1 MHKPDT
7 LFTPSWLPFAE
18 QVIQRLIAS
27 DRDQSGEH
35 WLDHFNPIAADGT
48 RKRPT
53 FDDWLRAK
61 DFPHLPHD
69 VADEL
74 RNAGADAEATLIT
87 GESKPADP
95 LPPTELSLSIRLS
108 MLFGT
113 AQALHPLLQNGAI
126 TFITGLA
133 GPEIKVAEQVLRHG
147 LLPDRLKIA
156 DTPDGLSDTTEL
168 LLLYPDSTEKKVSSF
183 KLKRFLDDI
192 DTAIDTVVPILGL
205 MPDAS
210 DLPEALRNQATAS
223 ILALPPL
230 STEVMI
236 AHLRHSHSATGR
248 IDEPAVRAALP
259 GDDQLTDLPTS
270 ALRLALRAPTALDV
284 ATRIAAA
291 CGPRKSQESVPHL
304 DDMAGE
310 APALIAAR
318 QLVADLRLWQE
329 GSVAW
334 SDLSRSMLLYGP
346 PGTGKT
352 WLAHAMGNT
361 AGIKM
366 QEASFAE
373 WQAAGHLGDMLR
385 EMRRSFA
392 AARAKAPCLLFI
404 DEIDAIGSRSGS
416 DTHGRTYHRQVVN
429 AFLHEM
435 DAIAREA
442 GVIVLGACNDPNAMD
457 PAVLRAGRFDIK
469 VQMPLPDAAMIR
481 GILRR
486 HLKADL
492 AADDLNDLATA
503 AVGRSAA
510 EVDAALRAARA
521 EARHSGTSLTLQMI
535 RHHLG
540 IRTNP
545 RQIALDWRVAVH
557 ECGHAIMATA
567 LGCGEVQRV
576 LLTNIGGETHRLHT
590 YKEGTLAELQREL
603 SYLLSGRAA
612 ERLML
617 EDISAGSG
625 GDATSDLA
633 LATNLAL
640 SIETKLGLG
649 AGGLMWDDAPT
660 SAALRDPSI
669 RTRVQQHLAEAE
681 AEAHTIL
688 LREQEL
694 LREMS
699 RALLHR
705 REISGPE
712 LEGWFNQMAPVSCY
726 PSDTSASALG
736 DFAYSGLTKP
746 SGKATDGAYNSN
758 GHRGADSVDLRTI
771 ADHLTTSRDPQ
782 SEQLGAEQSL
792 GSRRPDAQ

>member
-53 FDDWLRAK
+53 FDDWMRAK

-113 AQALHPLLQNGAI
+113 AQALHPLLQNGAV
-126 TFITGLA
+126 TFVTGFA
-133 GPEIKVAEQVLRHG
+133 ATEIKVAEQVLRYG
-147 LLPDRLKIA
+147 LLPDRLKIS
-156 DTPDGLSDTTEL
+156 DTPEGLSETTEL
-168 LLLYPDSTEKKVSSF
+168 FLLYPDIKEKEVSKF
-183 KLKRFLDDI
+183 KLGRFLDDI
-192 DTAIDTVVPILGL
+192 DTAIDTVVPILAL
-205 MPDAS
+205 MPDAN
-210 DLPEALRNQATAS
+210 DLPDALRNQATVT

-230 STEVMI
+230 SAEVMI

-248 IDEPAVRAALP
+248 IDEAAVRAVLP

-270 ALRLALRAPTALDV
+270 ALRLALRAPTALGV

-291 CGPRKSQESVPHL
+291 NEPRKPQESLPHL
-304 DDMAGE
+304 DEMAGDS
-310 APALIAAR
+310 PALIAAR

-352 WLAHAMGNT
+352 WLARAMGNT

-392 AARAKAPCLLFI
+392 AARTKAPCLLFI
-404 DEIDAIGSRSGS
+404 DEIDAVGSRSGS

-442 GVIVLGACNDPNAMD
+442 GVIVLGACNDPTSMD

-469 VQMPLPDAAMIR
+469 VQMGLPDAAMIR
-481 GILRR
+481 DILQR
-486 HLKADL
+486 HLKSDIE
-492 AADDLNDLATA
+492 ADDLHSLATSA
-503 AVGRSAA
+503 IGRSAA
-510 EVDAALRAARA
+510 EVDAGLRAARA
-521 EARHSGTSLTLQMI
+521 EARQRGTSLTLQII

-540 IRTNP
+540 ILTNP
-545 RQIALDWRVAVH
+545 RQTAWDWRVAVH
-557 ECGHAIMATA
+557 ECGHAITA
-567 LGCGEVQRV
+567 AALDCGIVQRV
-576 LLTNIGGETHRLHT
+576 LLTSTGGETHRRLATH
-590 YKEGTLAELQREL
+590 EGTLSDLQAEL
-603 SYLLSGRAA
+603 SYLLAGRVA
-612 ERLML
+612 ESLL
-617 EDISAGSG
+617 FTEISAGSG
-625 GDATSDLA
+625 GDTTSDLS
-633 LATNLAL
+633 LATTLAV
-640 SIETKLGLG
+640 SIETRLGLG
-649 AGGLMWDDAPT
+649 ANGLLWDEA
-660 SAALRDPSI
+660 SNAVALRNPTI
-669 RTRVQQHLAEAE
+669 RTRVRQHLTEAE
-681 AEAHTIL
+681 AKALAVLTS
-688 LREQEL
+688 QEDL

-699 RALLHR
+699 RALLHG
-705 REISGPE
+705 RELSGAK
-712 LEGWFNQMAPVSCY
+712 LKGWLRQV
-726 PSDTSASALG
+726 TSPLDMLG
-736 DFAYSGLTKP
+736 DADADAPEDVAFTDVCNAADDPHSSEDHMASPCDAP
-746 SGKATDGAYNSN
+746 SQPRVVT
-758 GHRGADSVDLRTI
+758 
-771 ADHLTTSRDPQ
+771 
-782 SEQLGAEQSL
+782 
-792 GSRRPDAQ
+792 

>member
-53 FDDWLRAK
+53 FDDWMRAK

-156 DTPDGLSDTTEL
+156 DTPDGLSETTEL
-168 LLLYPDSTEKKVSSF
+168 LLLYPDIKEKEVSKF
-183 KLKRFLDDI
+183 KLGRFLDDI
-192 DTAIDTVVPILGL
+192 DTAIDTVVPILAL
-205 MPDAS
+205 MPDAN
-210 DLPEALRNQATAS
+210 DLPDALRNQATVT

-230 STEVMI
+230 SAEVMI

-248 IDEPAVRAALP
+248 IDEAAVRAALP
-259 GDDQLTDLPTS
+259 GEDQLAELPTS
-270 ALRLALRAPTALDV
+270 ALRLALRAPTALGV

-291 CGPRKSQESVPHL
+291 CGPRKPQESLPHL
-304 DDMAGE
+304 DDMAGD

-318 QLVADLRLWQE
+318 QLMADLRLWQE

-334 SDLSRSMLLYGP
+334 SDLSRSMLLFGP

-352 WLAHAMGNT
+352 WLARAMGNT

-385 EMRRSFA
+385 EMRRSFT

-404 DEIDAIGSRSGS
+404 DEIDAVGSRSGS

-429 AFLHEM
+429 AFLQEM
-435 DAIAREA
+435 DAISREA

-469 VQMPLPDAAMIR
+469 VQMGLPDAAMIR

-486 HLKADL
+486 HLKSDIAT
-492 AADDLNDLATA
+492 DDLDSLATA

-557 ECGHAIMATA
+557 ECGHTIMATA

-612 ERLML
+612 ERLMFK
-617 EDISAGSG
+617 DISAGSG
-625 GDATSDLA
+625 GDTTSDLS
-633 LATNLAL
+633 LATILAV
-640 SIETKLGLG
+640 SIETRLGLG
-649 AGGLMWDDAPT
+649 ANGLLWDDA
-660 SAALRDPSI
+660 SNAVALRDPTL
-669 RTRVQQHLAEAE
+669 RTRVRQHLTEAE
-681 AEAHTIL
+681 AKALAIL
-688 LREQEL
+688 TSQEDL

-699 RALLHR
+699 RALLHG
-705 REISGPE
+705 RELSGAK
-712 LEGWFNQMAPVSCY
+712 LKGWLRQV
-726 PSDTSASALG
+726 TSPLDMLG
-736 DFAYSGLTKP
+736 DADADADAAEDVAFTVVCNAADDPHCSEDHMASPCDAP
-746 SGKATDGAYNSN
+746 SQPRVVTQSTHNQDPNAPTYPDDG
-758 GHRGADSVDLRTI
+758 R
-771 ADHLTTSRDPQ
+771 SR
-782 SEQLGAEQSL
+782 
-792 GSRRPDAQ
+792 

>member
-7 LFTPSWLPFAE
+7 LCTPSWLPFAE
-18 QVIQRLIAS
+18 QVIQRLMAS
-27 DRDQSGEH
+27 DRDQSGAH
-35 WLDHFNPIAADGT
+35 WLDHFDPVGADGK

-53 FDDWLRAK
+53 FDDWMRAK

-74 RNAGADAEATLIT
+74 REAGADAEATLIT
-87 GESKPADP
+87 GESQPAVP
-95 LPPTELSLSIRLS
+95 LPPVELSLAIRLS
-108 MLFGT
+108 ALFGN

-133 GPEIKVAEQVLRHG
+133 GPDIKVAEQVLRHG

-168 LLLYPDSTEKKVSSF
+168 LLLYPDVKEKEVSKF
-183 KLKRFLDDI
+183 KLGRFLDDI
-192 DTAIDTVVPILGL
+192 DTAIDTVVPILAL
-205 MPDAS
+205 MPVAS
-210 DLPEALRNQATAS
+210 DLPEALRNQATAT

-230 STEVMI
+230 SSEVMI

-248 IDEPAVRAALP
+248 IDEAAVRAALP
-259 GDDQLTDLPTS
+259 GDDQLTDLPTA
-270 ALRLALRAPTALDV
+270 ALRLALRAPTALSV

-291 CGPRKSQESVPHL
+291 CGPRKPQESLPHL
-304 DDMAGE
+304 EDMAGE

-334 SDLSRSMLLYGP
+334 SDLSRSMLLFGP

-352 WLAHAMGNT
+352 WLARAMGNT

-392 AARAKAPCLLFI
+392 AARAKAPCILFI
-404 DEIDAIGSRSGS
+404 DEIDAVGSRSGS
-416 DTHGRTYHRQVVN
+416 DTHGSSYRRQVIN
-429 AFLHEM
+429 GFLHEM
-435 DAIAREA
+435 DAISREA
-442 GVIVLGACNDPNAMD
+442 GVIVLGACNDPGAMD

-469 VQMPLPDAAMIR
+469 VQMPLPDAAMLR

-486 HLKADL
+486 HLKSDIAT
-492 AADDLNDLATA
+492 DDLDSLATA

-510 EVDAALRAARA
+510 EVDAGLRAARA

-540 IRTNP
+540 ILTNP

-557 ECGHAIMATA
+557 ECGHAIVATA
-567 LGCGEVQRV
+567 LSCGAVQRV

-603 SYLLSGRAA
+603 SYHLSGRAA

-617 EDISAGSG
+617 KDISAGSG

-660 SAALRDPSI
+660 SACLRDSSI

-681 AEAHTIL
+681 AEAHAIL
-688 LREQEL
+688 LREQDL

-699 RALLHR
+699 RALLHG
-705 REISGPE
+705 RELSGAE
-712 LEGWFNQMAPVSCY
+712 LKGWLRQV
-726 PSDTSASALG
+726 TSPLDMHNDASADAPEDVAFTDVCNAADDPHSSG
-736 DFAYSGLTKP
+736 DHMASPCAARSQPRVVTQSTHNQNPNAPTYP
-746 SGKATDGAYNSN
+746 DDG
-758 GHRGADSVDLRTI
+758 RT
-771 ADHLTTSRDPQ
+771 R
-782 SEQLGAEQSL
+782 
-792 GSRRPDAQ
+792 